1 MSHGRFKN
9 PLQATL
15 TGLRDR
21 FGPQIL
27 ASRLTPDLRIDGRT
41 CLVTGASTGLGLA
54 IATQLAQRGGR
65 VLMVSRSRIPEAGDD
80 VRRAIS
86 GGPFQSGASRRRE
99 AAGSDR
105 VEQFRVDLSDLR
117 QIHEFADALQRRGE
131 RLDVVVD
138 NAGVATPRARR
149 TAQGLDAMFVT
160 NYLGKMLL
168 ANRLLRDGTVPNATF
183 AGNAGPVTPR
193 ILYVSSDSHRG
204 ASAID
209 WDELGTFRDHGVN
222 EGIENY
228 SYFKLVLN
236 TFAVELSRRLIDE
249 ARIDV
254 AVHVLCPGPVDSE
267 IARDAPLPLRL
278 ALRGMF
284 KLFFRRP
291 DVAAGPAVYMAVD
304 PGYGGRTGQYLH
316 MWNPRRMDGKCYDEA
331 AGARLWERSAAI
343 LREHG
348 AWPWV
353 DRRAG
358 PLA

>member
-1 MSHGRFKN
+1 VSHGRFKN
-9 PLQATL
+9 PLEAAM

-27 ASRLTPDLRIDGRT
+27 ASRLTDDLRIEGRT

-65 VLMVSRSRIPEAGDD
+65 VLMVSRSRIPEAGHE
-80 VRRAIS
+80 VRRA
-86 GGPFQSGASRRRE
+86 
-99 AAGSDR
+99 AGHDR

-117 QIHEFADALQRRGE
+117 QIHEFADVLRDRGE
-131 RLDVVVD
+131 RLDVVID
-138 NAGVATPRARR
+138 NAGIATPRARR

-160 NYLGKMLL
+160 NYLGKVLL

-183 AGNAGPVTPR
+183 AGNAGPVVPR

-209 WDELGTFRDHGVN
+209 WDELGTYQEHGVN
-222 EGIENY
+222 KGIHNY

-236 TFAVELSRRLIDE
+236 TFAVELSRRL
-249 ARIDV
+249 AGPGKIDV
-254 AVHVLCPGPVDSE
+254 AVHVLCPGPVDTE
-267 IARDAPLPLRL
+267 IVRDAPLPLRV

-291 DVAAGPAVYMAVD
+291 EVAAGPAVYMAVD
-304 PGYGGRTGQYLH
+304 PGYGGRTAQYLH
-316 MWNPRRMDGKCYDEA
+316 MWNPRRMDAKCYDEA
-331 AGARLWERSAAI
+331 AGKRLWERSVGI

-348 AWPWV
+348 AWAWEE
-353 DRRAG
+353 
-358 PLA
+358 

>member
-1 MSHGRFKN
+1 VSHGRFQN
-9 PLQATL
+9 PFEAAM

-27 ASRLTPDLRIDGRT
+27 ASRLTDDLRIEGRT
-41 CLVTGASTGLGLA
+41 CLVTGASTGLGFA

-65 VLMVSRSRIPEAGDD
+65 VLMVSRSRIPEAGRE
-80 VRRAIS
+80 VRRA
-86 GGPFQSGASRRRE
+86 
-99 AAGSDR
+99 AGHDR
-105 VEQFRVDLSDLR
+105 VEQLRADLSDLR
-117 QIHEFADALQRRGE
+117 QIHALADALRDRGE
-131 RLDVVVD
+131 RIDVLID

-160 NYLGKMLL
+160 NYLGKVLL
-168 ANRLLRDGTVPNATF
+168 ANRLLRDGTVPNATL

-209 WDELGTFRDHGVN
+209 WDELGVFREHGVN
-222 EGIENY
+222 KGIHNY

-236 TFAVELSRRLIDE
+236 TFAMELSRRL
-249 ARIDV
+249 ASPGKLDV
-254 AVHVLCPGPVDSE
+254 AVHVLCPGPVDTE
-267 IARDAPLPLRL
+267 IVRDAPLPLKL

-284 KLFFRRP
+284 KLFFRAP
-291 DVAAGPAVYMAVD
+291 EVAAKPAVLMAVD

-331 AGARLWERSAAI
+331 AGKRLWERSVEM
-343 LREHG
+343 LREQG
-348 AWPWV
+348 AWPWG
-353 DRRAG
+353 DG
-358 PLA
+358 